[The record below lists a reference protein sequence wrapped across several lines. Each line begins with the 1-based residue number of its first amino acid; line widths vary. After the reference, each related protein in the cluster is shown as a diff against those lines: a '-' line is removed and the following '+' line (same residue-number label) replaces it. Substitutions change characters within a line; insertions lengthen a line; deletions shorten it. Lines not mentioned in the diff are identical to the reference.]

1 MNKLLH
7 NFFERLEFSFQREL
21 SCYIVKVSQLNGS
34 SYAVARKSRVKILGD
49 SLKNLFHEVK
59 FISERIYNK
68 FTEDSNAFQY
78 NFFPYFKLV
87 RCYGNY
93 QYHF

>member
-1 MNKLLH
+1 MNKLLD

-21 SCYIVKVSQLNGS
+21 SCYIVKVSQLKGS
-34 SYAVARKSRVKILGD
+34 SYVLVGKSRVKILGD
-49 SLKNLFHEVK
+49 SLKNLFHQIK

-68 FTEDSNAFQY
+68 FSEDSNAFPY

>member
-49 SLKNLFHEVK
+49 SLKN
-59 FISERIYNK
+59 
-68 FTEDSNAFQY
+68 
-78 NFFPYFKLV
+78 
-87 RCYGNY
+87 
-93 QYHF
+93 